1 MAVRAFVVEIGFRFR
16 NGVTAFSNQPFASG
30 RSVSHLDEATYA
42 NLGSNSIMTPNLDAG
57 EIFREPGT
65 LLLAMMEDLRR
76 KPPVG
81 VAIGVPQVVRNAAA
95 IIADICSGMGKTRP
109 VEIPN
114 RREAIAYAVNIAQ
127 GADVVIVAGKGH
139 ETVQIVGATSLP
151 FSDVEELELS
161 VARNKA
167 ATP

>member
-1 MAVRAFVVEIGFRFR
+1 
-16 NGVTAFSNQPFASG
+16 
-30 RSVSHLDEATYA
+30 
-42 NLGSNSIMTPNLDAG
+42 
-57 EIFREPGT
+57 
-65 LLLAMMEDLRR
+65 
-76 KPPVG
+76 
-81 VAIGVPQVVRNAAA
+81 
-95 IIADICSGMGKTRP
+95 

-161 VARNKA
+161 FARKKA